1 MIWVDA
7 PESYDT
13 RYGYTECFWTESS
26 KYLKNLLSNKKIWL
40 EYDNTQW
47 RYDKYD
53 RVLAYVFLNWENIN
67 KKIISDWYA
76 REYTYN
82 LPYKYQKEF
91 KEAQSNA
98 SKSNKWL
105 WNKNTCNWERKIW
118 N

>member
-13 RYGYTECFWTESS
+13 RYSYTECFWTVSS

-53 RVLAYVFLNWENIN
+53 RILAYVFLNWENIN
-67 KKIISDWYA
+67 KKIISDWYLENILTIYHINA
-76 REYTYN
+76 LIIYN
-82 LPYKYQKEF
+82 RY
-91 KEAQSNA
+91 
-98 SKSNKWL
+98 
-105 WNKNTCNWERKIW
+105 
-118 N
+118 